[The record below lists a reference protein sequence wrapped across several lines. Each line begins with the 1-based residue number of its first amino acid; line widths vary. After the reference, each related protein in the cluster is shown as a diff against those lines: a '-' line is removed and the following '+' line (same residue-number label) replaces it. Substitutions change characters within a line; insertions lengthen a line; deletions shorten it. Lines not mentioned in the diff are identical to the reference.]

1 MTTLRKLISNRSFLL
16 YSVAIA
22 FIIINSI
29 FLVKENYYF
38 MLLPFA
44 VAVIFLAFV
53 SLDTLLLGIVLLT
66 PLSISLGSILYTD
79 VVDMQLPSE
88 PLLFGVMLIFL
99 LKVLVEG
106 RFDKRV
112 AYHPV
117 SIAIYFNLLWMLV
130 TTVTSS
136 MPLVSVKFL
145 ASRLWFVTTFYFFA
159 TQIFKKYSNI
169 KKYIW
174 LYTIPLVLVILY
186 ASIQHISIGMFD
198 FKVANWVMHPFY
210 KDHTIY
216 GAVIAMFVPVTF
228 GFFLKGKYNINMRAL
243 VLLAFGVVCLG
254 LFLSYSRA
262 AWLSVVGVIGVWVI
276 ILLRMRFRTVI
287 FLSVTILVA
296 FFLFSTQIFN
306 SLQKNDQDSSAD
318 VGEHI
323 TSMTNVSTD
332 ASNLER
338 LNRWACAFRMF
349 EEKPIVGWGPGTY
362 MFQYAPFQK
371 ESERTIIS
379 TNSGDVG
386 NAHSEYIGPL
396 AESGVFG
403 SLSFI
408 IVIITTLITGFRAYH
423 KTKDSEMKMI
433 PLALTLSLITYY
445 LHAFLNNFL
454 DTDKASAPF
463 WGFTAILVAYDVYH
477 TNKEKKVKEE
487 N

>member
-1 MTTLRKLISNRSFLL
+1 MTILRKLINNRSFWL
-16 YSVAIA
+16 YSIAIA

-44 VAVIFLAFV
+44 VAIVLLAVV
-53 SLDTLLLGIVLLT
+53 SLDTLLLAIVFLT
-66 PLSISLGSILYTD
+66 PLSISLASVLHID
-79 VVDMQLPSE
+79 VIDMQLPSE
-88 PLLFGVMLIFL
+88 PLLFGVMLIFFI
-99 LKVLVEG
+99 KVLVEG

-145 ASRLWFVTTFYFFA
+145 ASRLWFVSTFYFFA
-159 TQIFKKYSNI
+159 TQIFRNYSNI

-174 LYTIPLVLVILY
+174 LYTIPLVAIIVY
-186 ASIQHISIGMFD
+186 ASVQHISIGMFD

-216 GAVIAMFVPVTF
+216 GAVVAMFVPVTF
-228 GFFLKGKYNINMRAL
+228 GFFLKGKYDFNLRAL
-243 VLLAFGVVCLG
+243 VLFSFGVVCLG

-262 AWLSVVGVIGVWVI
+262 AWLSVVGALGIWVI
-276 ILLRMRFRTVI
+276 VLLKIRFRTI
-287 FLSVTILVA
+287 AFLFVTMLIA
-296 FFLFSTQIFN
+296 FLLFSTQIFN
-306 SLQKNDQDSSAD
+306 ILQKNDQDSSAD

-349 EEKPIVGWGPGTY
+349 EEKPVLGWGPGTY

-371 ESERTIIS
+371 ASERTIIS

-396 AESGVFG
+396 AESGVLG

-408 IVIITTLITGFRAYH
+408 MIVITTLITGFRAYH
-423 KTKDSEMKMI
+423 RTKGGEMKMI

-477 TNKEKKVKEE
+477 TKKKEE
-487 N
+487 QIKE